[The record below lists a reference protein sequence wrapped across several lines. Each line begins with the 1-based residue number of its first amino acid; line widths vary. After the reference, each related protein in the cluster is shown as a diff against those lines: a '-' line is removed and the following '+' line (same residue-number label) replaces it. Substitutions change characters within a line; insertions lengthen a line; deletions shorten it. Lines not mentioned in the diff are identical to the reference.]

1 MFVYYLDLLDV
12 SPWLF
17 AVFFGSVVT
26 ALLVGITFHEFCHA
40 LVAYS
45 LGDPTARRLGRL
57 TLNPAAHLDPF
68 GTLLLF
74 IGGFGW
80 GKPVPVDGRRLRN
93 GAHTGMA
100 VVSAAGPL
108 SNLAVAGLMSLPIK
122 AGLVPWHSPFLV
134 PASVSS
140 WKVDDYVGLFLGAL
154 VIFNVVL
161 AVFNFIPLAPLD
173 GFKVAVGLLPRDL
186 AVRVARLEAY
196 GPGIL
201 LVLLLLPFL
210 TSGSVSLLHEVM
222 APAVN
227 GLTRLLT
234 GVNGNVL
241 G

>member
-93 GAHTGMA
+93 GQHTGMA

-201 LVLLLLPFL
+201 LILLMLPFL

-222 APAVN
+222 SPAVN

>member
-57 TLNPAAHLDPF
+57 TLNPVAHLDPF

-93 GAHTGMA
+93 GQHTGMA

-222 APAVN
+222 SPAVN